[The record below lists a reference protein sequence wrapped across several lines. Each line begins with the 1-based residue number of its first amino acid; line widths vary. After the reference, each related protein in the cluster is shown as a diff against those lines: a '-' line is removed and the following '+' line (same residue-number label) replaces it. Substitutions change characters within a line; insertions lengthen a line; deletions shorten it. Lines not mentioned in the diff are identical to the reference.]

1 MNSRFKIL
9 VPFIFLLFFSKYA
22 CSQTPEPV
30 SLTSDRALQKA
41 EILKLQM
48 RDDLKLTPSKFD
60 SVMRIQNE
68 YKTEQRLILKNKTL
82 LADERN
88 KRMKA
93 IEDKK
98 NKALK
103 NTSLDDAE
111 IKRVESYF
119 LNK

>member
-1 MNSRFKIL
+1 MNIKFKIL
-9 VPFIFLLFFSKYA
+9 VPIIGFLIFSRCAY
-22 CSQTPEPV
+22 SQTPEPV
-30 SLTSDRALQKA
+30 FLTSDRGLQKA

-48 RDDLKLTPSKFD
+48 RDDLKLTVAKFD

-68 YKTEQRLILKNKTL
+68 YKTEQRIILTNKALLIE
-82 LADERN
+82 ERN

-93 IEDKK
+93 IEDKR

-103 NTSLDDAE
+103 GTSLNDAE